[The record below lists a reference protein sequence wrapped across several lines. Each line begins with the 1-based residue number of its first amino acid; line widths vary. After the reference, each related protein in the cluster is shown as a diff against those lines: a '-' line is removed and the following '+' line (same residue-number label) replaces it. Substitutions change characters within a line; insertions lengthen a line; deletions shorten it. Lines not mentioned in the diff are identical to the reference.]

1 VQRVAVRIMLEDEAA
16 TFGQLRPGLSVTAK
30 VNMASIERAGR

>member
-1 VQRVAVRIMLEDEAA
+1 VRIMLEEEAA

-30 VNMASIERAGR
+30 VKVAKVDMASIERAGR